1 MVVQIIYVIISGI
14 SNAQFAVCIVV
25 YGVVIRCSI
34 LIHACDDE
42 IVTISTR
49 INCTWSCL
57 WNA

>member
-42 IVTISTR
+42 IVTGY
-49 INCTWSCL
+49 
-57 WNA
+57 